1 MFRKLGFRVGR
12 DEGFELVGGEGC
24 VVASEVDFVHFGGL
38 QLYGGDVFRLRDLFH
53 E

>member
-1 MFRKLGFRVGR
+1 MGR
-12 DEGFELVGGEGC
+12 GQGVEPVGGEGC
-24 VVASEVDFVHFGGL
+24 VVASEVDFVHFGGF